1 MIETSWLTRHE
12 RGVLMAAL
20 RAYTN
25 HQHSRERT
33 AASADGRAQAKANAF
48 VADDL
53 LRQLVGR

>member
-1 MIETSWLTRHE
+1 MIETSWLTTHE

-33 AASADGRAQAKANAF
+33 AASADARALGKANAY

-53 LRQLVGR
+53 LRQLTGR